1 MITHFLFYL
10 LFITGLSL
18 AGLFVGTVGVTVAL
32 GVTLSFGLTYP
43 EIAEI
48 TAAVIPFTAIGLPVL
63 FPVLGIYALK
73 H

>member
-1 MITHFLFYL
+1 MVTKTLFT
-10 LFITGLSL
+10 LFFIAGLAL

-43 EIAEI
+43 EIAEV

-63 FPVLGIYALK
+63 FPVLGIYIIT

>member
-1 MITHFLFYL
+1 MIKSGFFL
-10 LFITGLSL
+10 LFFTCGLAL

-43 EIAEI
+43 EIAEV